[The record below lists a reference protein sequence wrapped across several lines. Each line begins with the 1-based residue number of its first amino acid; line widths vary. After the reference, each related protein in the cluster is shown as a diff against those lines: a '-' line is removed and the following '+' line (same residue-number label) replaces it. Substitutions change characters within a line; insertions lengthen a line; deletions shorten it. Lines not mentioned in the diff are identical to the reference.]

1 MHLCP
6 HCCCTT
12 MTALPQTGSDTGIRT
27 QDLRDMSPT
36 RTTSPPYRNKLAG
49 SQGFEP
55 CTCRLTADRTCLMCF
70 LPKFGGL
77 YWIPTS
83 HRSIGILPDSDY
95 RLLRTQGTPI
105 EPLSLQVQKL
115 VERRGFEPPMF
126 TLWERIYSP
135 LQHHRRC
142 RLSSKANHIVH
153 KIQNLVR
160 HVGFEPTTLWSQ
172 TRCATRLR

>member
-55 CTCRLTADRTCLMCF
+55 CTLGLTGRRTCLMCF
-70 LPKFGGL
+70 LPNTW
-77 YWIPTS
+77 WILLESNQQAQRARFYRPLRLTTLPI
-83 HRSIGILPDSDY
+83 RSRIWSARKDLNLRPHGSKPSTLPD
-95 RLLRTQGTPI
+95 
-105 EPLSLQVQKL
+105 
-115 VERRGFEPPMF
+115 
-126 TLWERIYSP
+126 
-135 LQHHRRC
+135 
-142 RLSSKANHIVH
+142 
-153 KIQNLVR
+153 
-160 HVGFEPTTLWSQ
+160 
-172 TRCATRLR
+172 CATDRELLVFPSCHHICILTSNLNVNSGRELRKFW

>member
-1 MHLCP
+1 
-6 HCCCTT
+6 
-12 MTALPQTGSDTGIRT
+12 
-27 QDLRDMSPT
+27 MSPT

-105 EPLSLQVQKL
+105 EPLSLQVLKL
-115 VERRGFEPPMF
+115 VDLVGIEPTGPES
-126 TLWERIYSP
+126 TV
-135 LQHHRRC
+135 LQTAE
-142 RLSSKANHIVH
+142 ANHIAH
-153 KIQNLVR
+153 KIQNLVCPE
-160 HVGFEPTTLWSQ
+160 GFEPSTTWFQ
-172 TRCATRLR
+172 TKYATRLRYGQRLPVTLSGVSTRDFRHSN